1 MARAKASKIVQVK
14 ARMREPLRAR
24 LEAVAKGRGVSI
36 NSELVERLE
45 RSFAKDDAFGGLAI
59 ANMAR
64 LMAAAFLQGGQHE
77 AHARQRTNSRP
88 ADWIHNSEC
97 YDAAVKAVVRALKS
111 MRPINFPPEGPVT
124 LYDLREHYGL
134 IDLDQDG
141 DPMQEDSK
149 TEQRPLV
156 QEPKEEPSDER

>member
-36 NSELVERLE
+36 NSELVDRLE

-64 LMAAAFLQGGQHE
+64 LMAAAFLQGGQH
-77 AHARQRTNSRP
+77 AAQAQYPHWRP
-88 ADWIHNSEC
+88 TQWIHNSDC
-97 YDAAVKAVVRALKS
+97 YDAAVKAVVRALNS
-111 MRPINFPPEGPVT
+111 MRPINLPPPGPVT
-124 LYDLREHYGL
+124 LHDLREHYGL
-134 IDLDQDG
+134 IDLDQDS
-141 DPMQEDSK
+141 DPMHEDSK
-149 TEQRPLV
+149 TEQHPLV